1 MHQFD
6 VLTNIDA
13 HSAQWA
19 PYLTVLQHDLFG
31 DLDTVVVA
39 PLVRESECPYPLR
52 GLNPMVEVSGQRF
65 VVSTQEL
72 AGVSRRSLGTVVGS
86 LEAASDIMIEAL
98 DFLFTGV

>member
-13 HSAQWA
+13 HSVQWA
-19 PYLTVLQHDLFG
+19 PYLIVLQHDLLS

-39 PLVRESECPYPLR
+39 PLVRESECPRPLR
-52 GLNPMVEVSGQRF
+52 GLNPMVEFSGQRF

-72 AGVSRRSLGTVVGS
+72 AGVSRRDLGTVVGS
-86 LEAASDIMIEAL
+86 IQAARTALMEAV
-98 DFLFTGV
+98 DFLFAGV